1 MAKNNQSQRLS
12 KQHKESLGVANIF
25 TDEARLHDMG
35 VSSISKLV
43 MQKLEDEFKSLSFRH
58 RASITKEEINS
69 VLQGLDDELGRT
81 LFIQSSKIKPDGGI
95 IEVKDDDG
103 NWRVILITEAKY
115 QGKDIENIQKGILVG
130 KYSNQDLM
138 QDGNAIERAYKNI
151 AEMANFM
158 LKELHFPYI
167 LFLEGSNFLTQ
178 TISVKR
184 PDGRVVILEYNSG
197 VLNRLDKLTAANYGM
212 PINQNLCQNK
222 FVQYKDRVIMLQAIS
237 IYTQGDGQKWN
248 LNKMFEI
255 MLEVARTSLK
265 VLGSSLFNQIIGKN
279 NVKKSD

>member
-1 MAKNNQSQRLS
+1 MAKKNQSQRLS
-12 KQHKESLGVANIF
+12 KQHKESLGVTNIF
-25 TDEARLHDMG
+25 TDEAKLHDMG

-43 MQKLEDEFKSLSFRH
+43 MQKLEDEFKGLSFRH
-58 RASITKEEINS
+58 RASITKREINS
-69 VLQGLDDELGRT
+69 VLQGLDSELGRT
-81 LFIQSSKIKPDGGI
+81 LFVQSSKIKPDGDI
-95 IEVKDDDG
+95 IEVKDDNG

-130 KYSNQDLM
+130 KDSNQDLM
-138 QDGNAIERAYKNI
+138 QAGNAIERAYKNI

-167 LFLEGSNFLTQ
+167 LFLEGSSFLTQ

-222 FVQYKDRVIMLQAIS
+222 FVQ
-237 IYTQGDGQKWN
+237 
-248 LNKMFEI
+248 
-255 MLEVARTSLK
+255 
-265 VLGSSLFNQIIGKN
+265 
-279 NVKKSD
+279 

>member
-138 QDGNAIERAYKNI
+138 QAGNAIERAYKNI

-184 PDGRVVILEYNSG
+184 PDGRVVTLEYNSG
-197 VLNRLDKLTAANYGM
+197 VLNRLDKLTVANYGM

-222 FVQYKDRVIMLQAIS
+222 FVQYRDRIIMLQAIS

>member
-1 MAKNNQSQRLS
+1 MAKKNQSQRLS

-25 TDEARLHDMG
+25 IDEARLHDMG

-69 VLQGLDDELGRT
+69 VLQGLDSELGRT
-81 LFIQSSKIKPDGGI
+81 LFVQSSKIKPDGGI

-103 NWRVILITEAKY
+103 NWRVILITEAKH

-138 QDGNAIERAYKNI
+138 QAGNAIERAYKNI

-184 PDGRVVILEYNSG
+184 PDGRVVTLEYNSG

-222 FVQYKDRVIMLQAIS
+222 FVQYRDRIIMLQAIS

-265 VLGSSLFNQIIGKN
+265 VLGSSLFNQIVGKN

>member
-25 TDEARLHDMG
+25 TDEAKLHDMG

-138 QDGNAIERAYKNI
+138 QAGNAIERAYKNI

-184 PDGRVVILEYNSG
+184 PDGRVVTLEYNSG
-197 VLNRLDKLTAANYGM
+197 VLNGLDKLTAANYGM

-222 FVQYKDRVIMLQAIS
+222 FVQYRDRIIMLQAIS

>member
-1 MAKNNQSQRLS
+1 MAKKNQSQRLS

-43 MQKLEDEFKSLSFRH
+43 MQKLENEFKNLSFRH

-69 VLQGLDDELGRT
+69 VLQGLDDELGKT

-103 NWRVILITEAKY
+103 NWRVILITEAKH

-138 QDGNAIERAYKNI
+138 QAGNAIERAYKNI

-184 PDGRVVILEYNSG
+184 PDGRVVTLEYSSG

-212 PINQNLCQNK
+212 PVNQNLCQNK
-222 FVQYKDRVIMLQAIS
+222 FVQHKDRVIMLQAIS

-248 LNKMFEI
+248 LNKMFEV
-255 MLEVARTSLK
+255 MFEAAKTSLR
-265 VLGSSLFNQIIGKN
+265 VLGSSLFNQIVGKN

>member
-1 MAKNNQSQRLS
+1 MAKKNQSQRLS
-12 KQHKESLGVANIF
+12 KQHKESLGVTNIF
-25 TDEARLHDMG
+25 TDEAKLHDMG

-43 MQKLEDEFKSLSFRH
+43 MQKLEDEFKGLSFRH
-58 RASITKEEINS
+58 RASITKREINS
-69 VLQGLDDELGRT
+69 VLQGLDSELGRT
-81 LFIQSSKIKPDGGI
+81 LFVQSSKIKPDGGI

-130 KYSNQDLM
+130 KDSNQDLM
-138 QDGNAIERAYKNI
+138 QAGNAIERAYKNI

-197 VLNRLDKLTAANYGM
+197 VLNRLDKLTAANYGK

-222 FVQYKDRVIMLQAIS
+222 FIQYKDRVIMLQAIS
-237 IYTQGDGQKWN
+237 IYTQGDGQRWN
-248 LNKMFEI
+248 LNKMF
-255 MLEVARTSLK
+255 EVARTSLK
-265 VLGSSLFNQIIGKN
+265 VLGSSLFNQIVGKN

>member
-138 QDGNAIERAYKNI
+138 QVGNAIERAYKNI

-184 PDGRVVILEYNSG
+184 PDGRVVTLEYNSG

-222 FVQYKDRVIMLQAIS
+222 FFQYRDRIIMLQAIS

>member
-1 MAKNNQSQRLS
+1 MAKKNQSQRLS
-12 KQHKESLGVANIF
+12 KQHKESLGVTNIF
-25 TDEARLHDMG
+25 TDEAKLHDMG
-35 VSSISKLV
+35 VSSIFKLV
-43 MQKLEDEFKSLSFRH
+43 MQKLEDEFKGLSFRH
-58 RASITKEEINS
+58 RASITKREINS
-69 VLQGLDDELGRT
+69 VLQGLDSELGRT
-81 LFIQSSKIKPDGGI
+81 LFVQSSKIKPDGGI
-95 IEVKDDDG
+95 IEIKDDDG

-130 KYSNQDLM
+130 KDSNQDLM
-138 QDGNAIERAYKNI
+138 QAGNAIERAYKNI

-212 PINQNLCQNK
+212 PVNQNLCQNK
-222 FVQYKDRVIMLQAIS
+222 FVQHKDRVIMLQAIS
-237 IYTQGDGQKWN
+237 IYTQGDGQRWD

-265 VLGSSLFNQIIGKN
+265 VLGSSLFNQIVGKN

>member
-1 MAKNNQSQRLS
+1 MAKRNQSQRLS
-12 KQHKESLGVANIF
+12 KQHKESQGVTNIF

-69 VLQGLDDELGRT
+69 VLQGLDSELGRT
-81 LFIQSSKIKPDGGI
+81 LFIQNSKIKPDGGI
-95 IEVKDDDG
+95 IKVKDDER

-130 KYSNQDLM
+130 KDSNQDLM
-138 QDGNAIERAYKNI
+138 QAGNAIERAYKNI

-184 PDGRVVILEYNSG
+184 PDGRVVTLEYNSG

-222 FVQYKDRVIMLQAIS
+222 FILYRDRTIMLQATS
-237 IYTQGDGQKWN
+237 IYTQGDGQRWD

-255 MLEVARTSLK
+255 MLEVARISLK
-265 VLGSSLFNQIIGKN
+265 VLGSSLFNQIVGKN

>member
-138 QDGNAIERAYKNI
+138 QAGNAMERAYKNI

-184 PDGRVVILEYNSG
+184 PDGRVVTLEYNSG

-222 FVQYKDRVIMLQAIS
+222 FVQYRDRIIMLQAIS

>member
-1 MAKNNQSQRLS
+1 MAKKNQSQRLS
-12 KQHKESLGVANIF
+12 KQHKESQGVTNIF

-43 MQKLEDEFKSLSFRH
+43 MRKLENEFKNLSFRH

-69 VLQGLDDELGRT
+69 VLQGLDDELGKT

-95 IEVKDDDG
+95 IEVKDDG
-103 NWRVILITEAKY
+103 NWRVILITEAKH

-138 QDGNAIERAYKNI
+138 QAGNVIERAYKNI

-184 PDGRVVILEYNSG
+184 PDGRVVTLEYNSG

-222 FVQYKDRVIMLQAIS
+222 FVQYRDRIIMLQAIS
-237 IYTQGDGQKWN
+237 IYTQGDGQRWD
-248 LNKMFEI
+248 LNKMFEV

-265 VLGSSLFNQIIGKN
+265 VLGSSLFNQIVGKN

>member
-1 MAKNNQSQRLS
+1 MAKKNQSQRLS
-12 KQHKESLGVANIF
+12 KHHKESLGVTNIF
-25 TDEARLHDMG
+25 TDEAKLHDMG

-43 MQKLEDEFKSLSFRH
+43 MQKLEDEFKGLSFRH
-58 RASITKEEINS
+58 RASITKREINS
-69 VLQGLDDELGRT
+69 VLQGLDSELGRT
-81 LFIQSSKIKPDGGI
+81 LFVQSSKIKPDGGI

-130 KYSNQDLM
+130 KDSNQDLM
-138 QDGNAIERAYKNI
+138 QAGNAIERAYKNI

-237 IYTQGDGQKWN
+237 IYTQGDGQRWN
-248 LNKMFEI
+248 LNKMFEA
-255 MLEVARTSLK
+255 MFEVAKTSLK
-265 VLGSSLFNQIIGKN
+265 ILDSSLFNQITSEN

>member
-1 MAKNNQSQRLS
+1 M
-12 KQHKESLGVANIF
+12 
-25 TDEARLHDMG
+25 
-35 VSSISKLV
+35 
-43 MQKLEDEFKSLSFRH
+43 
-58 RASITKEEINS
+58 
-69 VLQGLDDELGRT
+69 
-81 LFIQSSKIKPDGGI
+81 
-95 IEVKDDDG
+95 
-103 NWRVILITEAKY
+103 ITEAKY

-130 KYSNQDLM
+130 KDSNQDLM
-138 QDGNAIERAYKNI
+138 QAGNVIERAYKNI

-222 FVQYKDRVIMLQAIS
+222 FIQYKDRVIMLQAIS
-237 IYTQGDGQKWN
+237 IYTQGDGQRWN
-248 LNKMFEI
+248 LNKMFEA
-255 MLEVARTSLK
+255 MFEVAKTSLK
-265 VLGSSLFNQIIGKN
+265 ILGSSLFNQIASEN

>member
-1 MAKNNQSQRLS
+1 MAKKNQSQRLS
-12 KQHKESLGVANIF
+12 KQHKESLGVTNIF
-25 TDEARLHDMG
+25 TDEAKLHDMG

-58 RASITKEEINS
+58 RASITKREINS
-69 VLQGLDDELGRT
+69 VLQGLDSELGRT
-81 LFIQSSKIKPDGGI
+81 LFVQSSKIKPDGGI

-115 QGKDIENIQKGILVG
+115 QGKDMENIQKGILVG
-130 KYSNQDLM
+130 KDSNQDLM
-138 QDGNAIERAYKNI
+138 QAGNAIERAYKNI

-178 TISVKR
+178 TILVKR

-222 FVQYKDRVIMLQAIS
+222 FIQYKDRVIMLQAIS
-237 IYTQGDGQKWN
+237 IYTQGDGQRWN
-248 LNKMFEI
+248 LNKMFEA
-255 MLEVARTSLK
+255 MFEVTKTSLK
-265 VLGSSLFNQIIGKN
+265 ILGSSLFNQIASEN

>member
-1 MAKNNQSQRLS
+1 MS
-12 KQHKESLGVANIF
+12 KQHKESQGVTNIF
-25 TDEARLHDMG
+25 TDEAKLHDMG
-35 VSSISKLV
+35 VSSIFKLV
-43 MQKLEDEFKSLSFRH
+43 MQKLEDEFKGLSFRH
-58 RASITKEEINS
+58 RASITKREINS
-69 VLQGLDDELGRT
+69 VLQGLDSELGRT
-81 LFIQSSKIKPDGGI
+81 LFVQNSKIKPDGGI
-95 IEVKDDDG
+95 IEVKDDER

-115 QGKDIENIQKGILVG
+115 QRKDIENIQKGILVG
-130 KYSNQDLM
+130 KDSNQDLM
-138 QDGNAIERAYKNI
+138 QAGNAIERAYKNI

-184 PDGRVVILEYNSG
+184 PDGRVVILEYSSG

-212 PINQNLCQNK
+212 PVNQNLCQNK
-222 FVQYKDRVIMLQAIS
+222 FVQNKDRVIMLQAIS

-248 LNKMFEI
+248 LNKMFEV
-255 MLEVARTSLK
+255 MFEAAKTSLR
-265 VLGSSLFNQIIGKN
+265 VLGSSLFNQIVGKN

>member
-1 MAKNNQSQRLS
+1 MAKKNQSQRLS
-12 KQHKESLGVANIF
+12 KQHKESLGVTNIF
-25 TDEARLHDMG
+25 TDEAKLHDMG

-43 MQKLEDEFKSLSFRH
+43 MQKLEDEFKGLSFRH
-58 RASITKEEINS
+58 RASITKREINS
-69 VLQGLDDELGRT
+69 VLQGLDSELGRT
-81 LFIQSSKIKPDGGI
+81 LFVQSSKIKPDGGI

-130 KYSNQDLM
+130 KDSNQDLM
-138 QDGNAIERAYKNI
+138 QAGNAIERSYKNI

-222 FVQYKDRVIMLQAIS
+222 FIQYKDRVIMLQAIS
-237 IYTQGDGQKWN
+237 IYTQGDGQRWN
-248 LNKMFEI
+248 LNKMFEA
-255 MLEVARTSLK
+255 MFEVAKTSLK
-265 VLGSSLFNQIIGKN
+265 ILCSSLFNQITSEN

>member
-43 MQKLEDEFKSLSFRH
+43 MQKLEDEFKGLSFRH

-69 VLQGLDDELGRT
+69 VLQGLDSELGRT
-81 LFIQSSKIKPDGGI
+81 LFVQSSKIKPDGGI
-95 IEVKDDDG
+95 IEVKDDER

-138 QDGNAIERAYKNI
+138 QAGNAIERAYKNI

-184 PDGRVVILEYNSG
+184 PDGRVVTLEYNSG

-222 FVQYKDRVIMLQAIS
+222 FVQYRDRIIMLQAIS

-265 VLGSSLFNQIIGKN
+265 VLGSSLFNQIVGKN

>member
-1 MAKNNQSQRLS
+1 MAKKNQSQRLS

-69 VLQGLDDELGRT
+69 VLQELDSELGRT

-138 QDGNAIERAYKNI
+138 QAGNAIERAYKNI

-184 PDGRVVILEYNSG
+184 PDGRVVTLEYNSG

-222 FVQYKDRVIMLQAIS
+222 FVQYRDRIIMLQAIS

>member
-1 MAKNNQSQRLS
+1 MS

-130 KYSNQDLM
+130 KDSNQDLM
-138 QDGNAIERAYKNI
+138 QAGNAIERAYKNI

-184 PDGRVVILEYNSG
+184 PDGRVVTLEYNSR

-222 FVQYKDRVIMLQAIS
+222 FVQYRDRIIMLQAIS

>member
-1 MAKNNQSQRLS
+1 MAKKNQSQRLS
-12 KQHKESLGVANIF
+12 KQHKESQGVTNIF

-43 MQKLEDEFKSLSFRH
+43 MQKLENEFKNLSFRH

-103 NWRVILITEAKY
+103 NWRVILITEAKH

-138 QDGNAIERAYKNI
+138 QAGNAIERAYKNI

-184 PDGRVVILEYNSG
+184 PDGRVVTLEYNSG

-222 FVQYKDRVIMLQAIS
+222 FVQYRDRIIMLQAIS

>member
-1 MAKNNQSQRLS
+1 MAKKNQSQRLS
-12 KQHKESLGVANIF
+12 KQHKESLGVTNIF
-25 TDEARLHDMG
+25 TDEAKLHDMG

-43 MQKLEDEFKSLSFRH
+43 MQKLENEFKGLSLRH
-58 RASITKEEINS
+58 RASITKREINS
-69 VLQGLDDELGRT
+69 VLQGLDSELGRT
-81 LFIQSSKIKPDGGI
+81 LFVQSSKIKPDGGI

-130 KYSNQDLM
+130 KDSNQDLM
-138 QDGNAIERAYKNI
+138 QAGNAIERAYKNI

-222 FVQYKDRVIMLQAIS
+222 FVQYKDRIIMLQAIS

-248 LNKMFEI
+248 LNKMFEV
-255 MLEVARTSLK
+255 MFEAAKTSLR
-265 VLGSSLFNQIIGKN
+265 VLGSSLFNQIVGKN
-279 NVKKSD
+279 NAKSN

>member
-1 MAKNNQSQRLS
+1 MAKKNQSQRLS
-12 KQHKESLGVANIF
+12 RQHKESLGVANIF

-69 VLQGLDDELGRT
+69 VLQGLDSELGRT

-138 QDGNAIERAYKNI
+138 QAGDAIERAYKNI

-184 PDGRVVILEYNSG
+184 PDGRVVTLEYNSG

-222 FVQYKDRVIMLQAIS
+222 FVQYRDRIIMLQAIS

>member
-1 MAKNNQSQRLS
+1 MAKRNQSQRLS
-12 KQHKESLGVANIF
+12 KQHKESLGVTNIF
-25 TDEARLHDMG
+25 TDEVKLHDMG

-43 MQKLEDEFKSLSFRH
+43 MQKLEDEFKGLSFRH
-58 RASITKEEINS
+58 RASITKREINS
-69 VLQGLDDELGRT
+69 VLQGLDSELGRT
-81 LFIQSSKIKPDGGI
+81 LFVQSSKIKPDGGI

-130 KYSNQDLM
+130 KDSNQDLM
-138 QDGNAIERAYKNI
+138 QAGNAIERAYKNI

-212 PINQNLCQNK
+212 PVNQNLCQNK
-222 FVQYKDRVIMLQAIS
+222 FVQHKDRVIMLQAIS
-237 IYTQGDGQKWN
+237 IYTQGDGQRWD

-265 VLGSSLFNQIIGKN
+265 VLGSSLFNQIVGKN

>member
-1 MAKNNQSQRLS
+1 MDKRNQSQRLS
-12 KQHKESLGVANIF
+12 KQHKESLGVTNIF
-25 TDEARLHDMG
+25 TDEVKLHDMG

-43 MQKLEDEFKSLSFRH
+43 MQKLEDEFKGLSFRH
-58 RASITKEEINS
+58 RASITKREINS
-69 VLQGLDDELGRT
+69 VLQGLDSELGRT
-81 LFIQSSKIKPDGGI
+81 LFVQSSKIKPDGGI

-130 KYSNQDLM
+130 KDSNQDLM
-138 QDGNAIERAYKNI
+138 QAGNAIERAYKNI

-222 FVQYKDRVIMLQAIS
+222 FIQYKDRVIMLQAIS
-237 IYTQGDGQKWN
+237 IYTQGDGQRWN
-248 LNKMFEI
+248 LNKMFEV
-255 MLEVARTSLK
+255 MFEAAKTSLK
-265 VLGSSLFNQIIGKN
+265 ILGSSLFNQITSEN

>member
-1 MAKNNQSQRLS
+1 
-12 KQHKESLGVANIF
+12 
-25 TDEARLHDMG
+25 
-35 VSSISKLV
+35 
-43 MQKLEDEFKSLSFRH
+43 MQKLEGEFNGLSFRH

-69 VLQGLDDELGRT
+69 VLQGLDSELGRT
-81 LFIQSSKIKPDGGI
+81 LFVQSSKIKPDGGI
-95 IEVKDDDG
+95 IEIKDDDG

-130 KYSNQDLM
+130 KDSNQDLM
-138 QDGNAIERAYKNI
+138 QAGNAIERAYKNI

-212 PINQNLCQNK
+212 PVNQNLCQNK
-222 FVQYKDRVIMLQAIS
+222 FVQHKDRVIMLQAIS

-248 LNKMFEI
+248 LNKMFEV
-255 MLEVARTSLK
+255 MFEAAKTSLR
-265 VLGSSLFNQIIGKN
+265 VLGSSLFNQIVGKN
-279 NVKKSD
+279 NAKSN

>member
-69 VLQGLDDELGRT
+69 VLQGLDDELGKT

-138 QDGNAIERAYKNI
+138 QAGNAIERAYKNI

-184 PDGRVVILEYNSG
+184 PDGRVVTLEYNSG

-222 FVQYKDRVIMLQAIS
+222 FVQYRDRIIMLQAIS

>member
-1 MAKNNQSQRLS
+1 M
-12 KQHKESLGVANIF
+12 
-25 TDEARLHDMG
+25 HDMG
-35 VSSISKLV
+35 VSSIFKLV
-43 MQKLEDEFKSLSFRH
+43 MQKLENEFKNLSFRH
-58 RASITKEEINS
+58 RASITKREINS
-69 VLQGLDDELGRT
+69 VLQGLDSELGRT

-95 IEVKDDDG
+95 IEIKDDG

-115 QGKDIENIQKGILVG
+115 QRKDIENIQKGILVG
-130 KYSNQDLM
+130 KDSNQDLM
-138 QDGNAIERAYKNI
+138 QAGNAIERAYKNI

-184 PDGRVVILEYNSG
+184 PDGRVVTLEYNSG

-212 PINQNLCQNK
+212 PVNQNLCQNK
-222 FVQYKDRVIMLQAIS
+222 FVQYRDRIIMLQAIS

-255 MLEVARTSLK
+255 MLEVARTSLR
-265 VLGSSLFNQIIGKN
+265 VLGSSLFNQIVGKN
-279 NVKKSD
+279 NAKSN

>member
-1 MAKNNQSQRLS
+1 MAKKNQSQRLS
-12 KQHKESLGVANIF
+12 KQHKESLGVTNIF
-25 TDEARLHDMG
+25 TDEAKLHDMG

-43 MQKLEDEFKSLSFRH
+43 MQKLEDEFKGLSFRH
-58 RASITKEEINS
+58 RASITKREINS
-69 VLQGLDDELGRT
+69 VLQGLDSELGRT
-81 LFIQSSKIKPDGGI
+81 LFVQSSKIKPDGGI

-130 KYSNQDLM
+130 KDSNQDLM
-138 QDGNAIERAYKNI
+138 QAGNAIERAYKNI

-222 FVQYKDRVIMLQAIS
+222 FIQYKDRVIMLQAIS
-237 IYTQGDGQKWN
+237 IYTQGDGQRWN
-248 LNKMFEI
+248 LNKMFEA
-255 MLEVARTSLK
+255 MFEVAKTSLK
-265 VLGSSLFNQIIGKN
+265 ILCSSLFNQITSEN

>member
-1 MAKNNQSQRLS
+1 MAKKNQSQRLS
-12 KQHKESLGVANIF
+12 KQHKESQGVTNIF

-43 MQKLEDEFKSLSFRH
+43 MRKLENEFKNLSFRH

-69 VLQGLDDELGRT
+69 VLQGLDDELGKT

-95 IEVKDDDG
+95 IEVKDDG
-103 NWRVILITEAKY
+103 NWRVILITEAKH

-138 QDGNAIERAYKNI
+138 QAGNAIERAYKNI

-184 PDGRVVILEYNSG
+184 PDGRVVTLEYNSG

-222 FVQYKDRVIMLQAIS
+222 FVQYRDRIIMLQAIS
-237 IYTQGDGQKWN
+237 IYTQGDGQRWD

-265 VLGSSLFNQIIGKN
+265 VLGSSLFNQIVGKN

>member
-1 MAKNNQSQRLS
+1 MAKKNQSQRLS

-25 TDEARLHDMG
+25 TDEARLHDMS
-35 VSSISKLV
+35 VSNISKLV
-43 MQKLEDEFKSLSFRH
+43 MQKLEDEFESLSFRH

-69 VLQGLDDELGRT
+69 VLQGLDSELGRT
-81 LFIQSSKIKPDGGI
+81 LFIKSSKIKPDGGI

-138 QDGNAIERAYKNI
+138 QAGNAIERAYKNI

-184 PDGRVVILEYNSG
+184 PDGRVVTLEYNSG

-222 FVQYKDRVIMLQAIS
+222 FVQYGDRIIMLQAIS
-237 IYTQGDGQKWN
+237 IYTQGDGQKWS

-265 VLGSSLFNQIIGKN
+265 ILGSSLFNQIIGKN

>member
-138 QDGNAIERAYKNI
+138 QAGNAIERAYKNI

-184 PDGRVVILEYNSG
+184 PDGRVVTLEYNSG

-222 FVQYKDRVIMLQAIS
+222 FFQYRDRIIMLQAIS

>member
-1 MAKNNQSQRLS
+1 MAKNNQSQKLS

-138 QDGNAIERAYKNI
+138 QAGNAIERAYKNI

-184 PDGRVVILEYNSG
+184 PDGRVVTLEYNSG

-222 FVQYKDRVIMLQAIS
+222 FVQYRDRIIMLQAIS

>member
-1 MAKNNQSQRLS
+1 MAKKNQSQRLS
-12 KQHKESLGVANIF
+12 KQHKESLGVTNIF
-25 TDEARLHDMG
+25 TDEAKLHDMG

-43 MQKLEDEFKSLSFRH
+43 MQKLEDEFKGLSFRH
-58 RASITKEEINS
+58 RASITKREINS
-69 VLQGLDDELGRT
+69 VLQGLDSELGRT
-81 LFIQSSKIKPDGGI
+81 LFVQSSKIKPDGGI

-130 KYSNQDLM
+130 KDSNQDLM
-138 QDGNAIERAYKNI
+138 QAGNAIERAYKNI

-184 PDGRVVILEYNSG
+184 SDGRVVILEYNSG

-248 LNKMFEI
+248 LNKMFEV
-255 MLEVARTSLK
+255 MFEVAKTSLK
-265 VLGSSLFNQIIGKN
+265 ILSSSLFNQITSEN

>member
-1 MAKNNQSQRLS
+1 MAKKNQSQRLS
-12 KQHKESLGVANIF
+12 KQHKESLGVTNIF
-25 TDEARLHDMG
+25 TDEAKLHDMG

-43 MQKLEDEFKSLSFRH
+43 MQKLEDEFKGLSFRH
-58 RASITKEEINS
+58 RASITKREINS
-69 VLQGLDDELGRT
+69 VLQGLDSELGRT
-81 LFIQSSKIKPDGGI
+81 LFVQSSKIKPDGGI
-95 IEVKDDDG
+95 IEIKDDDG

-130 KYSNQDLM
+130 KDSNQDLM
-138 QDGNAIERAYKNI
+138 QAGNAIERAYKNI

-222 FVQYKDRVIMLQAIS
+222 FIQYKDRVIMLQAIS
-237 IYTQGDGQKWN
+237 IYTQGDGQRWN
-248 LNKMFEI
+248 LNKMFEV
-255 MLEVARTSLK
+255 MFEAAKTSLK
-265 VLGSSLFNQIIGKN
+265 ILGTSLFNQITSEN